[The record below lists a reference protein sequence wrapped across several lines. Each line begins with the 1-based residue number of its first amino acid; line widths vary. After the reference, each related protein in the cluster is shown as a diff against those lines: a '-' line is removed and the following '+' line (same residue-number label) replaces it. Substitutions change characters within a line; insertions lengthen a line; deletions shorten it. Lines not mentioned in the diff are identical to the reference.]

1 MTRLSADERGGL
13 GSSNR
18 PGVRTMV
25 RVTVYARHH
34 SGLIRIG
41 AITILPAPD
50 ASGRQVVLDPRNCV
64 PDRVGLRI
72 KEGLLAGAALQR
84 NWPLLKSHGP
94 TQSWRILCVP

>member
-1 MTRLSADERGGL
+1 
-13 GSSNR
+13 
-18 PGVRTMV
+18 MV

-72 KEGLLAGAALQR
+72 KAELLSGADFGDVD
-84 NWPLLKSHGP
+84 WWH
-94 TQSWRILCVP
+94 WRKEQ